1 VAVRALGMCGCERQR
16 QAAKRDSG
24 ATVLTSLDGE
34 LALEMACEPL
44 RLTLV
49 LAEVM
54 LRGEGGGAVLAT
66 SRRVVRRR
74 SEHGILASPH
84 HQRAAWS
91 G

>member
-1 VAVRALGMCGCERQR
+1 MCRCKRQW
-16 QAAKRDSG
+16 QVTKRGGG
-24 ATVLTSLDGE
+24 ATIPTSLDGE
-34 LALEMACEPL
+34 LALEMVCEPL
-44 RLTLV
+44 SLTLV